1 MVAPGVSGAYRNR
14 AGFRIYSQR
23 PYDIGDSVNVAGT
36 SGTVSAMS
44 LVSTTLRADSQVITI
59 PNGSIWGGIIT
70 NGSAAKPGGP
80 T

>member
-23 PYDIGDSVNVAGT
+23 PYDTGDSVNVAGT

-44 LVSTTLRADSQVITI
+44 LVPTTLRADSQVITSH
-59 PNGSIWGGIIT
+59 GSIWGGIIT